1 MIAFQRAGRTI
12 LSKMAVVG
20 AFMGASLCLSAAPAK
35 AEPQVV
41 KVGRDHYTGTWLE
54 IGRTPM
60 RITDGCVAG
69 YTTYKPSASSDIFR
83 IEDGCRTGSPK
94 GELRTIDGIG
104 KLEDAGSTNAKLT
117 VRYLGG
123 LVTFKYWVL
132 YTSPDKGW
140 FISADPEMKNLWIYA
155 RKAPSKKQL
164 AVMVAKAKS
173 LGYDTRK
180 LEFPAP

>member
-1 MIAFQRAGRTI
+1 MSAFSRMPLAALFLTAG
-12 LSKMAVVG
+12 LG
-20 AFMGASLCLSAAPAK
+20 LASAPAL
-35 AEPQVV
+35 AEPMVA

-54 IGRTPM
+54 IARTPM

-69 YTTYKPSASSDIFR
+69 YTTYKPSAASDIFR

-104 KLEDAGSTNAKLT
+104 KLEDAGTTNARLT

-123 LVTFKYWVL
+123 IVTFKYWVL
-132 YTSPDKGW
+132 YKSPDKSW

-155 RKAPSKKQL
+155 RKAPSKKEL
-164 AVMVAKAKS
+164 SVMVAKAKS
-173 LGYDTRK
+173 LGYDTSK
-180 LEFPAP
+180 LEYPEP

>member
-1 MIAFQRAGRTI
+1 MPIVQRLPLAALLFALGLGLAT
-12 LSKMAVVG
+12 
-20 AFMGASLCLSAAPAK
+20 APAQ
-35 AEPQVV
+35 AEPKVV

-69 YTTYKPSASSDIFR
+69 YTTYKPSASRDIYR
-83 IEDGCRTGSPK
+83 IEDGCRMGSPR

-104 KLEDAGSTNAKLT
+104 KLEDAGTTNAKLT
-117 VRYLGG
+117 VRYLGFI
-123 LVTFKYWVL
+123 VFKYWVL
-132 YTSPDKGW
+132 YKSPDRSW
-140 FISADPEMKNLWIYA
+140 FISADPQMQNLWIYA
-155 RKAPSKKQL
+155 RKAPSKKEL

-180 LEFPAP
+180 LEFPEP

>member
-1 MIAFQRAGRTI
+1 MMTI
-12 LSKMAVVG
+12 WNRLPLLALLVTTGLGV
-20 AFMGASLCLSAAPAK
+20 ASTPSH
-35 AEPQVV
+35 AEPKVV

-69 YTTYKPSASSDIFR
+69 YTTYMPSASRDIYR
-83 IEDGCRTGSPK
+83 IEDGCRMGSPK

-104 KLEDAGSTNAKLT
+104 KLEDAGTTNAKLS
-117 VRYLGG
+117 VRYLGFI
-123 LVTFKYWVL
+123 TFKYWVL
-132 YTSPDKGW
+132 YKSPDKSW

-155 RKAPSKKQL
+155 RKAPSKKEL

-173 LGYDTRK
+173 LGYDVSK
-180 LEFPAP
+180 LEFPEP